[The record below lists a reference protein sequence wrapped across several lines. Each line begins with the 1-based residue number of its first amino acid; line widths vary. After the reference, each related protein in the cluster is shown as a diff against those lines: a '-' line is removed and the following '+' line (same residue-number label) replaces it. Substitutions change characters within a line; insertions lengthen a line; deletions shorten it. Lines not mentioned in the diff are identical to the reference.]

1 MVKKKKKL
9 AQKCVFQALFLNRNG
24 HIKLIHIIKEGRT
37 EKMLTRAIKLLKGV
51 SELVSEFDF

>member
-1 MVKKKKKL
+1 MS
-9 AQKCVFQALFLNRNG
+9 RNG